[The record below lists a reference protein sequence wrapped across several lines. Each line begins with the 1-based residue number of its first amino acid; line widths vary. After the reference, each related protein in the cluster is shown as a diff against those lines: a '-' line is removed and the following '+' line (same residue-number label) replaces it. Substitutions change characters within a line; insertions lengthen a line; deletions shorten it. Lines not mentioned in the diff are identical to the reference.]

1 MSDKAVFV
9 LKNLCTYILLLALT
23 AQSLHTGILVVEY
36 RVHLAQYLAKCANRD
51 RPELHCDGQC
61 LLMQKVREK
70 EENEAQK
77 NLTAPEYNTFYE
89 HQECTVFGLC
99 PPDGQSIGK
108 PFPPCLT
115 GYGFDYNHS
124 VFRPPI
130 A

>member
-1 MSDKAVFV
+1 MLNKAVFV

-23 AQSLHTGILVVEY
+23 AQSLHTGILLVEY
-36 RVHLAQYLAKCANRD
+36 RVRLPEYLAKCANRG

-70 EENEAQK
+70 EESEAQK
-77 NLTAPEYNTFYE
+77 NLTAHEYNTFYM
-89 HQECTVFGLC
+89 HQERTVFGLC

-108 PFPPCLT
+108 PFPSCLT
-115 GYGFDYNHS
+115 AYGFDYSHS